1 MDDQKRWI
9 QKASLRPG
17 HHSDPRPRPP
27 PLLQAIVPPAKHPP
41 PCLGPRCAGVPLT
54 ALSFPSPMASNLT
67 HANWVGGNPFVF
79 DRSAGRE
86 PCEIHAGVLWHG
98 RGRYF
103 RVHSQVLP
111 SCGICPPAAVI
122 APRTETPGPG
132 QCCKP
137 FPSQTPAER
146 GSSRPL
152 RGPVPPYTG
161 GRFWPP

>member
-1 MDDQKRWI
+1 MSRRDGSKRRSCA
-9 QKASLRPG
+9 QVAALTPG
-17 HHSDPRPRPP
+17 RVLP
-27 PLLQAIVPPAKHPP
+27 PLLQTMVPPAKHPP
-41 PCLGPRCAGVPLT
+41 PCLGLRRAGVQLT
-54 ALSFPSPMASNLT
+54 ALSFPSPKSNLA
-67 HANWVGGNPFVF
+67 HANCVGGNPSVF

-86 PCEIHAGVLWHG
+86 PCENHAGVLWHV
-98 RGRYF
+98 RAPCF
-103 RVHSQVLP
+103 SVHSQVLP